1 MALISVVIPVYNGE
15 KTIPETIQSVLEQT
29 WTDWEIIV
37 INDGSTDSTLE
48 IVNGMDAPQ
57 LKVFSY
63 ANGGVSAS
71 RNRGIALAKGEY
83 IAFLDADDLWT
94 SDKLEAQ
101 FKALQDHP
109 EAVLAYSWTDY
120 IDEQGQ
126 FLYPGSHIT
135 VNGDVYTQLLLGNFL
150 ENGSNPLIRKD
161 ALTAIGNFD
170 QSLPPA
176 EDWDLF
182 LRLAARYAF
191 IAVPSAQVLYR
202 ISKNSASA
210 NIVRQEQQ
218 CLKVLER
225 AYGRSRRDPLR
236 GAPESLQ
243 SLKKQSLG
251 NLYQYLTFK
260 ALESKQ
266 TRETSLIAARC
277 FWQSIGYDST
287 ILWRRSRL
295 MAIVFLKILAGI
307 ILPPKLTQELRRMVK
322 SRK

>member
-1 MALISVVIPVYNGE
+1 MPLISVVIPAYNAE
-15 KTIPETIQSVLEQT
+15 KTIKETIESVLEQT
-29 WTDWEIIV
+29 WTDLEIIV

-135 VNGDVYTQLLLGNFL
+135 VNGDVYAQLLLGNFL

-182 LRLAARYAF
+182 LRLAARYPF

-225 AYGRSRRDPLR
+225 AYAQSPK
-236 GAPESLQ
+236 SLQ
-243 SLKKQSLG
+243 SLKKQSLA

-277 FWQSIGYDST
+277 FWQSIRYDST

-295 MAIVFLKILAGI
+295 MAIIFFKILAGI
-307 ILPPKLTQELRRMVK
+307 ILPDKLTQELRRMVK